1 MTYGDLKA
9 KVRAMCERPEGVS
22 LREASTE
29 INRADSVASVYFSK
43 MRKAGEVFQGGVH
56 LKYRYF
62 TEKAAAEA
70 YDAKAK
76 ADLAKQMAESK
87 ERRRIKNTQ
96 RERDRRAKLKEKM
109 IPKKRKAA
117 AAKIEKILKAKPVGQ
132 HVLIESKQ
140 QSLDKKRAHVNAE
153 IVWPDNVVV
162 KVFTSHDRY
171 AIPANF
177 EGEFMQEWKKRR
189 A

>member
-1 MTYGDLKA
+1 MSYGDLKT
-9 KVRAMCERPEGVS
+9 KVRAMCARLEGVS
-22 LREASTE
+22 LREASDE
-29 INRADSVASVYFSK
+29 ISRPDGVASVYLNN
-43 MRKAGEVFQGGVH
+43 MRKSGEVIQAGVH

-62 TEKAAAEA
+62 TDKEAAAA

-96 RERDRRAKLKEKM
+96 RERDRRAKMKEKM

-117 AAKIEKILKAKPVGQ
+117 AAKIEKILKPKPVGQ

-140 QSLDKKRAHVNAE
+140 QALDKKRAHVNAE
-153 IVWPDNVVV
+153 IVWPDHV
-162 KVFTSHDRY
+162 KVQVVTSPDRY
-171 AIPANF
+171 AIPANY
-177 EGEFMQEWKKRR
+177 EGGFMAEWNQRR